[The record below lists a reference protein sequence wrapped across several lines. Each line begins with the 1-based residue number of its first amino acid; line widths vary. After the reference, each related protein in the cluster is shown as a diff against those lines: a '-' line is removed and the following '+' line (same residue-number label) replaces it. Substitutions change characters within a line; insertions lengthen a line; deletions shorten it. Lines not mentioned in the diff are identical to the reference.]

1 MNSLK
6 SMAVRNWNWVERSGW
21 HNKTPLECL
30 MLVVSECGE
39 AANEC
44 RGVTPT
50 EHFGEEL
57 ADIIL
62 RTIDLAHDHNI
73 DIEAQVLR
81 KMDINETRG
90 TRGRVK

>member
-1 MNSLK
+1 MELK
-6 SMAVRNWNWVERSGW
+6 QIASTNWEWVDRMGW

-44 RGVTPT
+44 RGEKPT
-50 EHFGEEL
+50 NLFGEEL

-62 RTIDLAHDHNI
+62 RTVDLAHDHGI
-73 DIEAQVLR
+73 DIQAEVLR
-81 KMDINETRG
+81 KMEINASRG